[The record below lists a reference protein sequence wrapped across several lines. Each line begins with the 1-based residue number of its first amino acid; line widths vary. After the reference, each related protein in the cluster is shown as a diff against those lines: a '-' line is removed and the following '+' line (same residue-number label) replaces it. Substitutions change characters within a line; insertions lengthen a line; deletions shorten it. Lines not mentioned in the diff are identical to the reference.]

1 MQDEEEKKGQ
11 ETGDNKQEMICEKC
25 AEYLHGWKRAL
36 ADYDNLK
43 KDLAK
48 ERVDIRRS
56 ATQHVAFQLLPVLDN
71 FDQSLKFQPEG
82 LDGKAQ
88 GWLQGILHVRTQL
101 ESVMRELE
109 IEPFGEVGEVF
120 DPNRHE
126 AGGERVQENVES
138 GTVIEVIQRGWKQ
151 GERIVRPAKVIIV
164 T

>member
-1 MQDEEEKKGQ
+1 MQDEEKNVQ
-11 ETGDNKQEMICEKC
+11 ETACEKC

-48 ERVDIRRS
+48 ERIDIRRS
-56 ATQHVAFQLLPVLDN
+56 ATQHAAFQLLPVLDN

-82 LDGKAQ
+82 LNGKAQ

-109 IEPFGEVGEVF
+109 LEPFGEIGEVF
-120 DPNRHE
+120 NPNRHE
-126 AGGERVQENVES
+126 AGGERADENAVS
-138 GTVIEVIQRGWKQ
+138 GTVIEIVQRGWKQ
-151 GERIVRPAKVIIV
+151 GDRVVRPAKVIIAS
-164 T
+164 

>member
-1 MQDEEEKKGQ
+1 MQDEKKPCEECQ
-11 ETGDNKQEMICEKC
+11 
-25 AEYLHGWKRAL
+25 EYLSGWKRAL

-48 ERVDIRRS
+48 ERSDVRRS
-56 ATQHVAFQLLPVLDN
+56 ATQHAAFQLLPVLDN

-82 LDGKAQ
+82 LNGKAQ

-109 IEPFGEVGEVF
+109 LEPFGERGEVF

-126 AGGERVQENVES
+126 AGGERSEENMVS
-138 GTVIEVIQRGWKQ
+138 GIVIEVIQRGWKQ
-151 GERIVRPAKVIIV
+151 GERVVRPAKVIIA